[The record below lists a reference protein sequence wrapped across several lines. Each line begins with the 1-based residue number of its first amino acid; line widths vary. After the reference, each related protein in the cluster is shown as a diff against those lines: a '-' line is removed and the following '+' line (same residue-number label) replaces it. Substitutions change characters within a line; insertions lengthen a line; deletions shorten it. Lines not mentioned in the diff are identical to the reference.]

1 MILVIFFLAVIFLFF
16 LVGFLPQQ
24 GIGSCLRSGLARV
37 FGLAFVPVELLL
49 KARLRIG
56 SPPEGTVWNFEF
68 SAAKRADSDCRSR
81 AQPFNNP
88 KTTFDHDTFSGRTSL
103 T

>member
-37 FGLAFVPVELLL
+37 FGLAFVPVEWVLAQ
-49 KARLRIG
+49 ARESRGGDCPQLFRLQLHQDSSYTSHVPGHG
-56 SPPEGTVWNFEF
+56 SGCDG
-68 SAAKRADSDCRSR
+68 SALGCK
-81 AQPFNNP
+81 
-88 KTTFDHDTFSGRTSL
+88 
-103 T
+103 